1 MSATLYPI
9 IMIIIYTLYLIPA
22 IEFFVLPNNF
32 LPGNYGKFR
41 CNLKSEF
48 FWTNLSCKV
57 FKSEYRL
64 DIILNPSGELTII

>member
-9 IMIIIYTLYLIPA
+9 IMINIYTLYLIPA

-48 FWTNLSCKV
+48 F
-57 FKSEYRL
+57 
-64 DIILNPSGELTII
+64 